1 MTTDSPDP
9 DETARATTPTTTPD
23 PDTASDPA
31 LASNPTS
38 DQNPHPV
45 WLLNP
50 TSTPASVP
58 TTSSDPHSD
67 RFLAQNPAP
76 DYASASVS
84 APPKAEVAVPF
95 PDVLAAFKENPLSLL
110 GRIPGVWLVDKPS
123 GPSSNLAVVRARKRL
138 GLKRVGHAGTL
149 DPLASGLLLLLAG
162 NATRLFDHMQ
172 EFTKTYT
179 AGFRLGVRTDS
190 QDITGEPLPDFAP
203 TRPPPVGRDDVLAA
217 VNAFRGTIKQ
227 VPPMHSALKK
237 DGQPLYKL
245 ARKGIVVP
253 REAREVTVH
262 ALELGEFDGTE
273 GVVRM
278 EVSKGFYVR
287 TLIDDLGVRLGTGAV
302 MTALRRE
309 AIGPFRLNE
318 SSEGGGE
325 KWLLTDLL

>member
-9 DETARATTPTTTPD
+9 DETARATTPTTSP
-23 PDTASDPA
+23 DPA
-31 LASNPTS
+31 LDPSRI
-38 DQNPHPV
+38 
-45 WLLNP
+45 LNP
-50 TSTPASVP
+50 TPAPASVP
-58 TTSSDPHSD
+58 TTSPDSHPDQ
-67 RFLAQNPAP
+67 RLAPNPAP
-76 DYASASVS
+76 DPASAS
-84 APPKAEVAVPF
+84 PPATAEVAVPF
-95 PDVLAAFKENPLSLL
+95 PDVLATFREDPLSLL

-138 GLKRVGHAGTL
+138 GLKRIGHAGTL

-190 QDITGEPLPDFAP
+190 QDITGEALPDFSP
-203 TRPPPVGRDDVLAA
+203 TCPPPLDRDDVLAA
-217 VNAFRGTIKQ
+217 LDAFRGTIKQ

-262 ALELGEFDGTE
+262 SLKLGEFDGTE

-287 TLIDDLGVRLGTGAV
+287 TLIDDLGVSLGTGAV

-309 AIGPFRLNE
+309 AIGPFRLDE
-318 SSEGGGE
+318 SVDVRGE
-325 KWLLTDLL
+325 KGLLTDLL